1 MAQTDAA
8 TQVAAHGH
16 VWLGT
21 VGTATKPTTT
31 QLATFSSAGTVPSGW
46 TTMGHTDAEDV
57 LAFGQDGGDTTT
69 LKSWQSDA
77 LRTTT
82 ESVTDYFVVKSLQV
96 LDKTV
101 LSLYYGGGDA
111 TTTNEFSLPT
121 APVATEKAV
130 TVVILDTVPVAF
142 YCPKVSIIRDDAFEF
157 ATDSLTTVPLKFTM
171 LTVGS
176 TKGIWI
182 STQLG

>member
-8 TQVAAHGH
+8 TQVAGHGH

-21 VGTATKPTTT
+21 VGVATKPTTT
-31 QLATFSSAGTVPSGW
+31 QLATFASNGTVPSGW
-46 TTMGHTDAEDV
+46 TSMGHTDADDV
-57 LAFGQDGGDTTT
+57 LSFGQDGGDTTT
-69 LKSWQSDA
+69 LRSWQSDA

-82 ESVTDYFVVKSLQV
+82 DAVTDYFTINSLQI

-101 LSLYYGGGDA
+101 LALYYGGGDA
-111 TTTNEFSLPT
+111 ATTNEFSLPT

-130 TVVILDTVPVAF
+130 TVVILDTTPAAF
-142 YCPKVSIIRDDAFEF
+142 YVPKASIIRDDAFEF
-157 ATDSLTTVPLKFTM
+157 ATDGLTTVPLRFTM
-171 LTVGS
+171 LTSGS